1 MGEEEVVGG
10 GGFAGGF
17 VGDVE
22 RGEGSDLGDGGERV
36 GVRVAEGVGGDYE
49 APAGTRRR
57 GGGGE
62 GQEEHG
68 GDDGDDRETSH
79 NEGRRE
85 IEIGGENWKRYC
97 VCVEE
102 GEGKG

>member
-22 RGEGSDLGDGGERV
+22 RGEGSDLGDGGEGV
-36 GVRVAEGVGGDYE
+36 GVRVAERVGGDYE
-49 APAGTRRR
+49 GPAGTRRR

-62 GQEEHG
+62 GHEEHG
-68 GDDGDDRETSH
+68 GDSDRETSH
-79 NEGRRE
+79 DEGRRE
-85 IEIGGENWKRYC
+85 IEIGRDILCVLRKKRR
-97 VCVEE
+97 E
-102 GEGKG
+102 